1 MVVLKKIKSSTLIE
15 TIVALVIVSV
25 LIVICTLI
33 SLNLS
38 RSNTEKLKITAY
50 LEMDKMIREA
60 LDNEQYFDKIIR
72 HKNYLIELNFKKF
85 DVKNMVIINAFAYD
99 NDYGIIV
106 ECNRLIYMD
115 KYDR

>member
-38 RSNTEKLKITAY
+38 RSNTEKVKITAY
-50 LEMDKMIREA
+50 LEMDRIISEA
-60 LDNEQYFDKIIR
+60 MDDEQYFDKIIR
-72 HKNYLIELNFKKF
+72 HKSYLIELNFKKF
-85 DVKNMVIINAFAYD
+85 DVKNMIVINAIAYD
-99 NDYGIIV
+99 KDYGTIV
-106 ECNRLIYMD
+106 EINRLIYMD